1 MSHAETHA
9 RMLGCFNKRDF
20 AAIEE
25 ACAPGFMYEDLA
37 RAITIKTPHEFTE
50 YLQGWVAAIPDGKS
64 GSETYVG
71 STDTSVA
78 TFHARGHFDGVLGET
93 PGNGRMLDLPMC
105 EVLHYAADGRVLSG
119 ELYYDQLTMLGQLGL
134 MSTEAAEA
142 PTESPSAVVRAMMGE
157 FDRLDIAAVRARM
170 DKDVRG
176 IDEISRAW
184 IRDRAGMEAYFAGL
198 EGSVTDVATTV
209 FDLDEQI
216 WGDTAVVTGWM
227 EQDYQL
233 QGTPVHVS
241 SPMTVALRRDGESW
255 KVALVH
261 AIPLVEESG

>member
-9 RMLGCFNKRDF
+9 RLHECFNNRDF

-25 ACAPGFMYEDLA
+25 ACAPGFMFEDLA
-37 RAITIKTPHEFTE
+37 RAITIKTTPEFTE
-50 YLQGWVAAIPDGKS
+50 YLQGWVAVLPDGKS
-64 GSETYVG
+64 GSATFSG
-71 STDTSVA
+71 GADTSVA
-78 TFHARGHFDGVLGET
+78 TFHARGHFDGMLGET
-93 PGNGRMLDLPMC
+93 PGNGRMMDLPMC

-119 ELYYDQLTMLGQLGL
+119 ELYYDQVTMLSQLGL

-142 PTESPSAVVRAMMGE
+142 PTESPSGVVRALLRD
-157 FDRLDIAAVRARM
+157 FDRLDIPAVRARM
-170 DKDVRG
+170 ADDVRG

-198 EGSVTDVATTV
+198 EGSVTDIATTV
-209 FDLDEQI
+209 FDLDERV

-233 QGTPVHVS
+233 QGKPVHIS
-241 SPMTVALRRDGESW
+241 SPMTVALRRDGASW

-261 AIPLVEESG
+261 AVPLVEEAG